1 METGKGGV
9 ILNPPL
15 LITTFGRAKVDTSGY
30 YRITSRREGNHL
42 KLLHRLIFEKFHGGI
57 PEGYIV
63 HHKDGD
69 KINNC
74 ILNLELLSLREHII
88 HHDKGN
94 DAKHRKICLARNNT
108 GYRRV
113 SIKKCD
119 SCKQGFIYYY
129 RYYDD
134 EGNHKSIVS
143 VNFDILKE
151 KVLSKG
157 LLWEK
162 FEDSICEEI

>member
-1 METGKGGV
+1 MQET
-9 ILNPPL
+9 I
-15 LITTFGRAKVDTSGY
+15 R
-30 YRITSRREGNHL
+30 
-42 KLLHRLIFEKFHGGI
+42 GI
-57 PEGYIV
+57 EGY
-63 HHKDGD
+63 
-69 KINNC
+69 
-74 ILNLELLSLREHII
+74 LL
-88 HHDKGN
+88 
-94 DAKHRKICLARNNT
+94 
-108 GYRRV
+108 
-113 SIKKCD
+113 KKCD

-162 FEDSICEEI
+162 FEDSICEEV